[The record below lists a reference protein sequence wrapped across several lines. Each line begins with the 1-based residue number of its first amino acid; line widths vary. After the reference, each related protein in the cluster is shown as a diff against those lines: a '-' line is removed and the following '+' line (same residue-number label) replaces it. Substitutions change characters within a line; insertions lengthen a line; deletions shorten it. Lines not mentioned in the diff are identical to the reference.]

1 MLKNLIMIGWM
12 VRKNGWGELI
22 MNKENA
28 PVVTEAQKRE
38 VKLAL
43 FANNTANEL
52 LKYKL
57 TKEELSLFLKRLQI
71 VDMSIK

>member
-1 MLKNLIMIGWM
+1 
-12 VRKNGWGELI
+12 

-28 PVVTEAQKRE
+28 SVVTEAQKRE

-43 FANNTANEL
+43 FANNMANEL

-71 VDMSIK
+71 VDVSIK

>member
-1 MLKNLIMIGWM
+1 M
-12 VRKNGWGELI
+12 VGGELI

-71 VDMSIK
+71 VDVSIK

>member
-1 MLKNLIMIGWM
+1 M
-12 VRKNGWGELI
+12 VGGELI

-28 PVVTEAQKRE
+28 SVVTEAQKRE

-43 FANNTANEL
+43 FANNMANEL

-71 VDMSIK
+71 VDVSIK